1 MTKVLIVLYYW
12 PPAGGP
18 GVQRWLKFVKYL
30 PDFGYEP
37 IVFAPENP
45 FYPLQDAELLKEVP
59 NQVKVVKY
67 PIREPYT
74 LAKIFNKRK
83 TQTISSGIISEKDKQ
98 GFMEK
103 LLLFIRG
110 NLFIPDARVGW
121 VKPAT
126 KYLESYLKKNNI
138 TKVITTGPPHS
149 LHLIGL
155 ALKRKLGIAWYADFR
170 DPWTHIGY
178 HKDLFLLPASQKRH
192 QRLETTVLQQAD
204 AIITT
209 SFGTAKEFKK
219 KTKRPIR
226 VITNGYD
233 GNIKKDVFRKKD
245 KFILAHVGSLL
256 TNRNPKNLW
265 VALAELRQENKN
277 FLEYFELQ
285 LSGKVSEEVINSI
298 QKEGLSDCLNNK
310 GYVSAEKAFSFMCEA
325 SLLSLIEI
333 NSAQHASIVPGKLF
347 AYLKAQRPIL
357 AIGPKNWDVNK
368 IFEQVGYKP
377 AFEYTEKAKIKA
389 YIRDQFNNFLQ
400 GKTDFNSTDEIKAF
414 HRRNLTQNLAFF
426 LNDQV

>member
-67 PIREPYT
+67 PIREPYS
-74 LAKIFNKRK
+74 LAKIFNKRQ
-83 TQTISSGIISEKDKQ
+83 TQTLSSGIISEKDKQ
-98 GFMEK
+98 GFIEK

-126 KYLESYLKKNNI
+126 KFLESYLKENNI
-138 TKVITTGPPHS
+138 SKVITTGPPHS

-155 ALKRKLGIAWYADFR
+155 ALKRKCNITWFADFR

-192 QRLETTVLQQAD
+192 ERLETTVLQQAD

-209 SFGTAKEFKK
+209 SYGTAEEFKNK
-219 KTKRPIR
+219 SRRPIR

-233 GNIKKDVFRKKD
+233 GDIKKQITLKKD

-265 VALAELRQENKN
+265 QALAELRQENDK

-285 LSGKVSEEVINSI
+285 LSGKVSEEVVKSI
-298 QKEGLSDCLNNK
+298 VESGLSDCLINK
-310 GYVSAEKAFSFMCEA
+310 GYVSVKKAFRFMYEA
-325 SLLSLIEI
+325 HLLTLIEI
-333 NSAQHASIVPGKLF
+333 NSPQHASIIPGKLF

-357 AIGPKNWDVNK
+357 AIGPQNWDVNK
-368 IFEQVGYKP
+368 IFEQVGYEP

-389 YIRDQFNNFLQ
+389 YIRNQFNGFLQ
-400 GKTDFNSTDEIKAF
+400 GKTNFNSTNKIEDF
-414 HRRNLTQNLAFF
+414 HRRNLTRNLASF
-426 LNDQV
+426 LNEQE